1 MSNWLKRRNNQR
13 KDRLAE
19 QETEMEMKLNKFST
33 RMIMVIGII
42 GAVIGL
48 ALIILFWTWII
59 SLFR

>member
-59 SLFR
+59 SLFS